1 MPIGVTRVIGY
12 TRAAPPARQ
21 ARLGVSGTAP
31 VGVGWGGAAALA
43 AAGRIIARQDVTPEM
58 EPDSASLE
66 NGEDFDSEEN
76 EDVEP
81 DMEPYDATIES
92 ALTGTPMALREYRD
106 GVLVQKYDVEVN
118 GDGSV
123 TITPDA
129 DEALVVDD
137 LGDEVVID
145 VVAG

>member
-1 MPIGVTRVIGY
+1 MPLWNMMTTGCQRTAAIRATRS
-12 TRAAPPARQ
+12 AAPPQ
-21 ARLGVSGTAP
+21 SSP
-31 VGVGWGGAAALA
+31 VPAHQGRGGAALALA
-43 AAGRIIARQDVTPEM
+43 DRVARMDARHSAQRQDVTPEM
-58 EPDSASLE
+58 EPESPSLE
-66 NGEDFDSEEN
+66 NDEDFDSDEN

-81 DMEPYDATIES
+81 DMEPVDATIES
-92 ALTGTPMALREYRD
+92 ALLH
-106 GVLVQKYDVEVN
+106 VVQRYDVEVN

-137 LGDEVVID
+137 LGDEVIID

>member
-1 MPIGVTRVIGY
+1 MD
-12 TRAAPPARQ
+12 ARHSAQ
-21 ARLGVSGTAP
+21 
-31 VGVGWGGAAALA
+31 
-43 AAGRIIARQDVTPEM
+43 RQDVTPEM
-58 EPDSASLE
+58 EPESPSLE
-66 NGEDFDSEEN
+66 NDEDFDSDEN

-81 DMEPYDATIES
+81 DMEPFDATIES
-92 ALTGTPMALREYRD
+92 ALAGSLLH
-106 GVLVQKYDVEVN
+106 VVQRYDVEVN

-137 LGDEVVID
+137 LGDEVIID